1 MSDLKLPLGS
11 YELLSSKLTETIIIV
26 IITII
31 VLFWFRPKRDT
42 VRKEK
47 HNGKLVEIISDES
60 SCNKTIDKLL
70 KNNVFLLGLDCEWT
84 PSIPQFNGKNY
95 KIGLLQ
101 LSTDSNIILI
111 RLNQMNYKIPTS
123 LQLLS

>member
-47 HNGKLVEIISDES
+47 HNGKLVEIIPAAF
-60 SCNKTIDKLL
+60 I
-70 KNNVFLLGLDCEWT
+70 VG
-84 PSIPQFNGKNY
+84 
-95 KIGLLQ
+95 
-101 LSTDSNIILI
+101 
-111 RLNQMNYKIPTS
+111 
-123 LQLLS
+123 